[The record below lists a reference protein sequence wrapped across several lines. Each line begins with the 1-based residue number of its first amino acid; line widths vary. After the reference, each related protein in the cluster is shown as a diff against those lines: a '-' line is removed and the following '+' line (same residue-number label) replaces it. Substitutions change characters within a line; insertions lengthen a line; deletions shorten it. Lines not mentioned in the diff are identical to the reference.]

1 MRTVRV
7 MAAIAVL
14 AGTMLVG
21 PPARAYT
28 ADAKHYPDLRTL
40 KPSDLHVA
48 RQCTLVIAGTCTKQ
62 LRFSNTV
69 WNAGTGRLEMR
80 PQNNAQLGKTTAFQ
94 RIWSHDAS
102 GKWYVAE
109 EVPVGEF
116 VFHVSHN
123 HWHFEGF
130 ANYSLVNENADGSI
144 GVNVRR
150 SSQKTTFC
158 VIDTDAVNRSLEH
171 AGSQT
176 YTSCGQTDITGLS
189 VGWGDKYGYNLAGQ
203 SIDITNLP
211 DGRYW
216 LVSTADY
223 QNRLKETRDDNNW
236 AAVKIRISGS
246 TVTELETKF
255 PS

>member
-1 MRTVRV
+1 MRTLRV
-7 MAAIAVL
+7 MAAVAVMTGATL
-14 AGTMLVG
+14 FGSSAQGT
-21 PPARAYT
+21 T
-28 ADAKHYPDLRTL
+28 TDAKHYPDLRTL
-40 KPSDLHVA
+40 KPSDVNVL
-48 RQCTLVIAGTCTKQ
+48 RQCSLIIIGSCTKL

-69 WNAGTGRLEMR
+69 WNAGDGRLEMR
-80 PQNNAQLGKTTAFQ
+80 PQNNSTAGKTTAFQ
-94 RIWSHDAS
+94 RIWSHDSS
-102 GKWYVAE
+102 GKWYLAE
-109 EVPVGEF
+109 EIPVGEF
-116 VFHVSHN
+116 VFHTAHD

-144 GVNVRR
+144 GNNIRR

-171 AGSQT
+171 AGAQT
-176 YTSCGQTDITGLS
+176 YTRCGRSDITGLS
-189 VGWGDKYGYNLAGQ
+189 VGWGDKYAYNLAGQ

-223 QNRLKETRDDNNW
+223 QNRLKETHESNNW
-236 AAVKIRISGS
+236 AAVKIRISGTS
-246 TVTELETKF
+246 VTELETKF